1 MLNFESLAKQ
11 PMHFRNFTGLSVEEA
26 RKLVKLMEP
35 DWELKRQENLKVDR
49 QRKIGGGRK
58 LDIPDF
64 ADRLLVFLIYAKI
77 YPTYLFLEYL
87 FNVDQSNICHIVKE
101 MTPLLSAS
109 IVINRNHKRVRTL
122 EDLKEAIPDLDEVL
136 IDATE
141 QRIHRPEKK
150 RLRKKHHSGKKKDF
164 TLKEQIVS
172 TKQKIILH
180 VSDSSPGRTHDY
192 KYFKTTGVGE
202 WLEGNP
208 QIKARMDLGYQGAD
222 KDYPKAT
229 IVLPVK
235 RNRWHKTL
243 TRSQKI
249 MNTKKAK
256 ARIPVENN
264 IANLKKFKILADKYR
279 NLKEHYSAIFK
290 SVCFLS
296 NFRTLERI
304 PS

>member
-11 PMHFRNFTGLSVEEA
+11 PMHFRSFTGLSVEEA
-26 RKLVKLMEP
+26 RKLVKLVQP
-35 DWELKRQENLKVDR
+35 DWQR
-49 QRKIGGGRK
+49 QRKEKLKTDGIRKPGGGRK
-58 LDIPDF
+58 LNIPNF

-122 EDLKEAIPDLDEVL
+122 EDLREAIPDLDEVL

-141 QRIHRPEKK
+141 QRIPRPEKK
-150 RLRKKHHSGKKKDF
+150 RTRKKHHSGKKKDF
-164 TLKEQIVS
+164 TLKEQLV
-172 TKQKIILH
+172 TTRQKIILH
-180 VSDSSPGRTHDY
+180 VSDSSPGRIHDY

-202 WLEGNP
+202 WLEDNP
-208 QIKARMDLGYQGAD
+208 QIKARMDLGYLGAND
-222 KDYPKAT
+222 DYPLAD

-235 RNRWHKTL
+235 R
-243 TRSQKI
+243 TRAKKELSRSEKI
-249 MNTKKAK
+249 MNTRK
-256 ARIPVENN
+256 ARARMPVENN

-296 NFRTLERI
+296 NVRTLERL
-304 PS
+304 PA

>member
-11 PMHFRNFTGLSVEEA
+11 PTHFRNFTGLSTEEA
-26 RKLVKLMEP
+26 RKLVKLMQP
-35 DWELKRQENLKVDR
+35 DWQRQRAENLKIDR
-49 QRKIGGGRK
+49 KRSIGGGRK
-58 LDIPDF
+58 LDIPEF
-64 ADRLLVFLIYAKI
+64 ADRMLVFLIYAKV

-87 FNVDQSNICHIVKE
+87 FGVDQSNICHILKE
-101 MTPLLSAS
+101 MTPIFSAS

-122 EDLKEAIPDLDEVL
+122 EDLREAVPDLDEVL

-141 QRIHRPEKK
+141 QRINRPAKK
-150 RLRKKHHSGKKKDF
+150 RLRKKHHSGKKRAF
-164 TLKEQIVS
+164 TLKEQIVA

-180 VSDSSPGRTHDY
+180 VADSSPGRVHDY

-202 WLEGNP
+202 WLESNP
-208 QIKARMDLGYQGAD
+208 QIKARTDLGYQGAND
-222 KDYPKAT
+222 DYPLAN

-235 RNRWHKTL
+235 RTRAKKEL
-243 TRSQKI
+243 TRSEKI
-249 MNTKKAK
+249 MNTKKAR
-256 ARIPVENN
+256 ARMPVENN

-304 PS
+304 PV